1 MIKMLSIGNSFSCDA
16 LAYFG
21 DMAKN
26 ANIEVEVWHL
36 EIGGCSFERHYNN
49 MCADMC
55 TYNFSVNGEARPMA
69 RLSDVV
75 EKEKFDIVTIQQVSH
90 SSGLYSTYHP
100 YVDEFVDYIRKYQ
113 KEAKLWLHK
122 TWAYEKDSSHSGF
135 VNYGKNQM
143 VMYEAICNIYEKI
156 AKEINADG
164 IIPSG
169 DVIQALRGKP
179 EFSYPN
185 EPSLCRDG
193 FHMHF
198 LYGRYAVAA
207 TWFETLLKGDIRK
220 INFLPPAEIVGE
232 LHEGALKRIE
242 IIKETVHSICSK

>member
-21 DMAKN
+21 KMAEE
-26 ANIEVEVWHL
+26 AGTEVEVWHM

-49 MCADMC
+49 MKGDICA
-55 TYNFSVNGEARPMA
+55 YNFLVNGEPKPPA

-75 EKEKFDIVTIQQVSH
+75 EKEKFDIVTVQQVSH
-90 SSGLYSTYHP
+90 LSGLYASYHP
-100 YVDEFVDYIRKYQ
+100 YADEFVAYIRKFQ
-113 KEAKLWLHK
+113 PDAKLWLHK
-122 TWAYEKDSSHSGF
+122 TWAYEKDSGHSGF
-135 VNYGKNQM
+135 AGYCKNQK
-143 VMYEAICNIYEKI
+143 VMYEAICNVCEKI
-156 AKEINADG
+156 AGEINADG
-164 IIPSG
+164 VIPSG
-169 DVIQALRGKP
+169 DVVQTLRSKP
-179 EFSYPN
+179 EFDYPQ

-193 FHMHF
+193 FHMHL

-220 INFLPPAEIVGE
+220 INFLPPVEIVGE

-242 IIKETVHSICSK
+242 IIKETVHGICSK